1 MYTRNYYETDESTAP
16 SGYDGI
22 AMRKEEREPYYE
34 NEDTKAFAPSPTNEP
49 KGGGIEGLLSGIFG
63 KLHIGIPSLD
73 KIGYEEI
80 LILGVAA
87 FLLFSADGD
96 KECALIL
103 LLLLL
108 IN

>member
-1 MYTRNYYETDESTAP
+1 MYTRNYYETESHAP
-16 SGYDGI
+16 DGYDGV
-22 AMRKEEREPYYE
+22 AMRKEEREPIYTDEAAEVFRE
-34 NEDTKAFAPSPTNEP
+34 NPQPAEKEVTA
-49 KGGGIEGLLSGIFG
+49 GGLLSGLFG

-96 KECALIL
+96 KECALLL

>member
-16 SGYDGI
+16 NGYDGI
-22 AMRKEEREPYYE
+22 AMRKEEREPYYG
-34 NEDTKAFAPSPTNEP
+34 NEATEAFAPAPVNEP
-49 KGGGIEGLLSGIFG
+49 KSGGVEGLLSGLFG

-96 KECALIL
+96 KECALLL